1 MPFLFAFLFL
11 LYTIFISKN
20 VKGLSMKD
28 IKYCQW
34 CKINLI
40 GKNSKQYCSLECM
53 NKNKYCESFLDWYIC
68 GNNNVSNR
76 IIRKHLETI
85 FGHKCSN
92 CNITE
97 WNNKPIVFD
106 VEHKDGNSN
115 NNKPNN
121 VVLLCQNCHSQ
132 TKTYKNKNIGNG
144 RFVLSI
150 KNKGIHNE

>member
-1 MPFLFAFLFL
+1 
-11 LYTIFISKN
+11 
-20 VKGLSMKD
+20 MKD

-34 CKINLI
+34 CFKPLINSHSVI
-40 GKNSKQYCSLECM
+40 YCNSKCQNNYQYM
-53 NKNKYCESFLDWYIC
+53 NNFLDWYIC

-144 RFVLSI
+144 RFLLSI
-150 KNKGIHNE
+150 KNKGIHDE